1 MTRKLWLT
9 LLAALLLT
17 PALQAQEWSTEPL
30 SPIDQ
35 QYMETQRERVNDLA
49 MRHLNQKLA
58 RDKSDLK
65 LLQELLDKGVVRSDD
80 SETLQAMG
88 LIMGDM
94 LKQEHGLLWII
105 YIDKLGRSRA
115 LEVPGT
121 REYLF
126 PITMISRRA
135 EVGSAVDVA
144 ALYAKA
150 STIINEI
157 RREAQFR

>member
-1 MTRKLWLT
+1 MTRTMWFA

-17 PALQAQEWSTEPL
+17 PALQAQEWRTEAL
-30 SPIDQ
+30 SPLDQ
-35 QYMETQRERVNDLA
+35 RYMETQVARIDELA

-58 RDKSDLK
+58 HDKSDLK
-65 LLQELLDKGVVRSDD
+65 LLQELLDKGAVRNND

-88 LIMGDM
+88 VVMGEI
-94 LKQEHGLLWII
+94 LKQEHGLQWGV
-105 YIDKLGRSRA
+105 YIDRIGRSRA

-121 REYLF
+121 REFLF
-126 PITMISRRA
+126 PITMISRRV
-135 EVGSAVDVA
+135 EVGGTVDVA

-150 STIINEI
+150 STIVEDI

>member
-1 MTRKLWLT
+1 MTRTLWLT
-9 LLAALLLT
+9 LLAALLLA
-17 PALQAQEWSTEPL
+17 PALQAQEWRTEQLSTL
-30 SPIDQ
+30 DQ

-65 LLQELLDKGVVRSDD
+65 LLQELLDKGVVRGDD

-88 LIMGDM
+88 VVMGDL

-126 PITMISRRA
+126 PITMISRRV
-135 EVGSAVDVA
+135 EVGGEVEVT
-144 ALYAKA
+144 ALYSKA
-150 STIINEI
+150 STIIDDI